1 MVRAQQCEPAGSST
15 GLKATRPLERPLI
28 PQDLSGRIQES
39 MNQNLLELESHFS
52 FGENWAQYAEKI
64 DERRIEEA
72 EKSLIRLV
80 GRESIAG
87 RTFLDIGCGSGL
99 FSLAAVRLGCRR
111 LLAVDLDPNSVQTT
125 RKTLERYAPSDANWD
140 CQRLSVFDLEPSK
153 MGTFDIVYSWGVL
166 HHTGDMYKA
175 ITKAAAMVDT
185 RGTLALALYGKTP
198 FCGMWRIEKKIYSRS
213 PRFVQRAIEIVY
225 RAVVSARLALKGES
239 LKKREETY
247 FQQRG
252 MDMYHDTRD
261 WLGGYPYESISP
273 HEAMTYMQK
282 LGFEPIRS
290 FVCPSIGL
298 LGAGC
303 DEYSFTKS
311 GPQKL

>member
-1 MVRAQQCEPAGSST
+1 MAE
-15 GLKATRPLERPLI
+15 
-28 PQDLSGRIQES
+28 
-39 MNQNLLELESHFS
+39 NLLEVESHFS

-80 GRESIAG
+80 GRGSIQG

-99 FSLAAVRLGCRR
+99 FSLAALRLGCKR

-125 RKTLERYAPSDANWD
+125 RKTLERYAPAGANWD
-140 CQRLSVFDLEPSK
+140 CQRMSVFDLDPAK
-153 MGTFDIVYSWGVL
+153 VGTFDIVYSWGVL
-166 HHTGDMYKA
+166 HHTGAMYKA
-175 ITKAAAMVDT
+175 IEKASAMVKPQGMLT
-185 RGTLALALYGKTP
+185 LALYGKTP
-198 FCGMWRIEKKIYSRS
+198 FCGLWRIEKRIYSRS
-213 PRFVQRAIEIVY
+213 PKWVQRAIEKVY
-225 RAVVSARLALKGES
+225 SAVVAARLALKGER
-239 LKKREETY
+239 LKKRRETY

-273 HEAMTYMQK
+273 QEAMTFMHK

-298 LGAGC
+298 LGSGC
-303 DEYSFTKS
+303 DEYSFTKLV
-311 GPQKL
+311 PQKA

>member
-1 MVRAQQCEPAGSST
+1 MAE
-15 GLKATRPLERPLI
+15 
-28 PQDLSGRIQES
+28 
-39 MNQNLLELESHFS
+39 NLLEVESHFS

-80 GRESIAG
+80 GRESIQG

-99 FSLAAVRLGCRR
+99 FSLAALRLGCQR

-125 RKTLERYAPSDANWD
+125 RKTLERYAPAGVHWD
-140 CQRLSVFDLEPSK
+140 CQRISVFDLDPVK
-153 MGTFDIVYSWGVL
+153 VGTFDIVYSWGVL
-166 HHTGDMYKA
+166 HHTGAMYKA
-175 ITKAAAMVDT
+175 IEKASAMVEPEGMLT
-185 RGTLALALYGKTP
+185 LALYGKTP
-198 FCGMWRIEKKIYSRS
+198 FCGLWRIEKRIYSRS
-213 PRFVQRAIEIVY
+213 PKWVQRAVEKVY
-225 RAVVSARLALKGES
+225 SAVVAARLALKGES
-239 LKKREETY
+239 LKKRRETY

-273 HEAMTYMQK
+273 QEAMTFMHK

-311 GPQKL
+311 LPQKI

>member
-1 MVRAQQCEPAGSST
+1 MAE
-15 GLKATRPLERPLI
+15 
-28 PQDLSGRIQES
+28 
-39 MNQNLLELESHFS
+39 NLLEVESHFS

-80 GRESIAG
+80 GRESIQG

-99 FSLAAVRLGCRR
+99 FSLAALRLGCQR

-125 RKTLERYAPSDANWD
+125 RKTLERYAPAGANWD
-140 CQRLSVFDLEPSK
+140 CRRISVFDLDPAK
-153 MGTFDIVYSWGVL
+153 VGTFDIVYSWGVL
-166 HHTGDMYKA
+166 HHTGAMYKA
-175 ITKAAAMVDT
+175 IEKASAMVKPEGMLT
-185 RGTLALALYGKTP
+185 LALYGKTP
-198 FCGMWRIEKKIYSRS
+198 FCGLWRIEKRIYSRS
-213 PRFVQRAIEIVY
+213 PKWVQRAIEKVY
-225 RAVVSARLALKGES
+225 SAVVAARLALKGES
-239 LKKREETY
+239 LKKRRETY

-273 HEAMTYMQK
+273 QEAMTFMHK

-311 GPQKL
+311 LPQKI

>member
-1 MVRAQQCEPAGSST
+1 MAE
-15 GLKATRPLERPLI
+15 
-28 PQDLSGRIQES
+28 
-39 MNQNLLELESHFS
+39 NLLEVESHFS

-80 GRESIAG
+80 GRESIQG

-99 FSLAAVRLGCRR
+99 FSLAALRLGCQR

-125 RKTLERYAPSDANWD
+125 RRTLERYAPARANWD
-140 CQRLSVFDLEPSK
+140 CRRISVFDLDPAEV
-153 MGTFDIVYSWGVL
+153 GTFDIVYSWGVL
-166 HHTGDMYKA
+166 HHTGAMYKA
-175 ITKAAAMVDT
+175 IEKASAMVKPEGMLT
-185 RGTLALALYGKTP
+185 LALYGKTP
-198 FCGMWRIEKKIYSRS
+198 FCGLWRIEKRIYSRS
-213 PRFVQRAIEIVY
+213 PKWVQRAIEKVY
-225 RAVVSARLALKGES
+225 SAVVAARLALKGES
-239 LKKREETY
+239 LKKRRETY

-273 HEAMTYMQK
+273 QEAMTFMHK

-311 GPQKL
+311 LPQKI

>member
-1 MVRAQQCEPAGSST
+1 MAE
-15 GLKATRPLERPLI
+15 
-28 PQDLSGRIQES
+28 
-39 MNQNLLELESHFS
+39 NLLEVESHFS

-80 GRESIAG
+80 GRESIQG

-99 FSLAAVRLGCRR
+99 FSLAALRLGCRR

-125 RKTLERYAPSDANWD
+125 RKTLERYAPAGANWD
-140 CQRLSVFDLEPSK
+140 CRRISVFDLEPAK
-153 MGTFDIVYSWGVL
+153 VGTFDIVYSWGVL
-166 HHTGDMYKA
+166 HHTGAMYKA
-175 ITKAAAMVDT
+175 IEKASAMVQPEGMLT
-185 RGTLALALYGKTP
+185 LALYGKTP
-198 FCGMWRIEKKIYSRS
+198 FCGLWRIEKRIYSRS
-213 PRFVQRAIEIVY
+213 PKWVQRAIEKVY
-225 RAVVSARLALKGES
+225 STVVAARLALKGES
-239 LKKREETY
+239 LKKRRETY

-273 HEAMTYMQK
+273 QEAMTFMHK

-290 FVCPSIGL
+290 FVCPSVGL

-311 GPQKL
+311 LPQKI

>member
-1 MVRAQQCEPAGSST
+1 MAE
-15 GLKATRPLERPLI
+15 
-28 PQDLSGRIQES
+28 
-39 MNQNLLELESHFS
+39 NLLEVESHFS

-80 GRESIAG
+80 GREAIQG

-99 FSLAAVRLGCRR
+99 FSLAALRLGCKR

-125 RKTLERYAPSDANWD
+125 RKTLERYAPAGANWD
-140 CQRLSVFDLEPSK
+140 CQRISVFDFDPAK
-153 MGTFDIVYSWGVL
+153 VGTFDIVYSWGVL
-166 HHTGDMYKA
+166 HHTGAMYKA
-175 ITKAAAMVDT
+175 IDKASAMVKPQGILT
-185 RGTLALALYGKTP
+185 LALYGKTP
-198 FCGMWRIEKKIYSRS
+198 FCGLWRIEKRIYSRS
-213 PRFVQRAIEIVY
+213 PRWIQRTIEQVY
-225 RAVVSARLALKGES
+225 SAVVAARLALKGES
-239 LKKREETY
+239 LQKRRETY

-273 HEAMTYMQK
+273 QEAMTLMHK

-290 FVCPSIGL
+290 FVCPSVGL

-311 GPQKL
+311 LPPKA